1 MSDSIPQRI
10 IESISPK
17 DPEFLNIF
25 DSSAFE
31 DNTDISDIKI
41 SINDINDLNKKIKYY
56 PYPEI
61 KCILDLRKTKYFLH
75 YSYFQLLY
83 G

>member
-10 IESISPK
+10 KESIIPI

-25 DSSAFE
+25 DSSVFE

-41 SINDINDLNKKIKYY
+41 SINDINDLNKKILS
-56 PYPEI
+56 I
-61 KCILDLRKTKYFLH
+61 SRD
-75 YSYFQLLY
+75 
-83 G
+83 